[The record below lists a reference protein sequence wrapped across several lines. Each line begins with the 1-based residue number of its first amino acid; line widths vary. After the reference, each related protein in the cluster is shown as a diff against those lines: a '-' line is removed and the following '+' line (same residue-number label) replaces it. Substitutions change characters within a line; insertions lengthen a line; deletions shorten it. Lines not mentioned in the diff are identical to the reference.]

1 MTDKIKIS
9 LTLQERD
16 LIINETFADTDLIE
30 PLERAR
36 IEDDSI
42 TVYYSPQA
50 LEELLGF
57 IAAEANHADD
67 EVLEAELG
75 SLHDRL
81 EDILDDYEE
90 QE

>member
-1 MTDKIKIS
+1 MADKIKIS
-9 LTLQERD
+9 LTSQERD
-16 LIINETFADTDLIE
+16 LIINETFASPYLME
-30 PLERAR
+30 PLEMAQ

-42 TVYYSPQA
+42 TVYYSPQD

-57 IAAEANHADD
+57 IAAEANHTDNEA
-67 EVLEAELG
+67 LEAELG
-75 SLHDRL
+75 SLYDRL